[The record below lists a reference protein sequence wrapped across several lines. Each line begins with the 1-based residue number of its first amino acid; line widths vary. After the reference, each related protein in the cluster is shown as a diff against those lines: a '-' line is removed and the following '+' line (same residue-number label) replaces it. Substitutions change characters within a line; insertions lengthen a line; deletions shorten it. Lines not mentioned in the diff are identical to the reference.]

1 MRYFLIQKIQELE
14 NFYLKYYKYTIQL
27 IIYQKKFISVSN
39 SWSKDDIII
48 ELVSIFRLFFVANL
62 K

>member
-27 IIYQKKFISVSN
+27 IIYQKN
-39 SWSKDDIII
+39 QNYEQDRMD
-48 ELVSIFRLFFVANL
+48 
-62 K
+62 

>member
-39 SWSKDDIII
+39 SRSKDDIII
-48 ELVSIFRLFFVANL
+48 
-62 K
+62 